1 MGARFHRGG
10 RGFVLQGRGP
20 GMMRRAPPVL
30 AGSLEILR
38 TLIMGA
44 IALMVVRILAEI
56 ALALLGD
63 RRQSP

>member
-1 MGARFHRGG
+1 
-10 RGFVLQGRGP
+10 
-20 GMMRRAPPVL
+20 MMRRAPPVL